1 MRFLKYF
8 LLTMIF
14 VAFSCKKDPKK
25 VVAPIKIEFEKEA
38 ELQLFRSDSLI
49 ASFDIE
55 IADDEFER
63 QTGLMNRHT
72 MDNKHGMLFIFDKED
87 YRYFYM
93 KNTYIPLDLIYLD
106 KEGKIVSFQLN
117 AKPLDESSLPS
128 NIPAQYVLEIN
139 AGLAESYG
147 LQVNDRMTYEMI
159 E

>member
-8 LLTMIF
+8 LLIMIF
-14 VAFSCKKDPKK
+14 AVFGCKKDPKK
-25 VVAPIKIEFEKEA
+25 VVAPIKIEFKKEA

-106 KEGKIVSFQLN
+106 QEGKIVSFQLN

>member
-1 MRFLKYF
+1 
-8 LLTMIF
+8 MIF

-25 VVAPIKIEFEKEA
+25 VVAPIKIEFKKEA

-117 AKPLDESSLPS
+117 AQPLDESSLPS

-139 AGLAESYG
+139 AGLAESFG
-147 LQVNDRMTYEMI
+147 LQVNDRMAYEVI